1 MKNSGVKGRTEK
13 GVLAAITLSHLAQH
27 FCVGFSVL
35 YPDIMSDLHLN
46 YTQLGMMSGANSIV
60 SGFIQMLW
68 SLLSRSFAKRVL
80 LGFGNA
86 LTSIGFFVMGASH
99 RFIGLVAGNVA
110 SGVGQAAQHPVG
122 ASMITQKFPREKV
135 PWALSIHYGLGFVGN
150 IVSPVVLSMVAV
162 SFGWRRATYFLAVV
176 PLMAGLFLLY
186 YLKGEESASRSIEE
200 RERANLWD
208 DVKSAIR
215 IRGAMLIIAAES
227 FAVGGTGM
235 GVIVTYAPLF
245 LNRGLNVESLE
256 MSVIYS
262 IAVVGGVVGTLI
274 VGRLGHKFGNLKT
287 ATPIMG
293 LGSLLILLLVA
304 YSSFNMLLVP
314 HLFIIGATSFSCGSL
329 LQAHLASISTPRQ
342 RDVLFGLY
350 FTISQGISS
359 IWMTLTGFLIDLYGS
374 FNPAWVLRAA
384 LGTVAFLLLLLARK
398 ASPTRG

>member
-1 MKNSGVKGRTEK
+1 
-13 GVLAAITLSHLAQH
+13 
-27 FCVGFSVL
+27 
-35 YPDIMSDLHLN
+35 
-46 YTQLGMMSGANSIV
+46 
-60 SGFIQMLW
+60 
-68 SLLSRSFAKRVL
+68 
-80 LGFGNA
+80 
-86 LTSIGFFVMGASH
+86 
-99 RFIGLVAGNVA
+99 
-110 SGVGQAAQHPVG
+110 
-122 ASMITQKFPREKV
+122 
-135 PWALSIHYGLGFVGN
+135 
-150 IVSPVVLSMVAV
+150 
-162 SFGWRRATYFLAVV
+162 
-176 PLMAGLFLLY
+176 
-186 YLKGEESASRSIEE
+186 
-200 RERANLWD
+200 
-208 DVKSAIR
+208 
-215 IRGAMLIIAAES
+215 MLIIAAES

-287 ATPIMG
+287 ATPIIG

-359 IWMTLTGFLIDLYGS
+359 IWMTLTGFLIDMYGS

-384 LGTVAFLLLLLARK
+384 LGTVAFLLLMLAHK
-398 ASPTRG
+398 ASTTSS